1 MQIGYARVSTKDQ
14 NLESQLDHLTKAGCE
29 LIFKE
34 KISGAKKERPELQ
47 RMLAQLRQGDVV
59 YIYKLDRLGRSMKH
73 LLELVSELEKRG
85 VGLVSLSD
93 SINTTTPQGRL
104 VLNLFASL
112 AEFERDLILERTK
125 AGLESARARGRKG
138 GRRKGL
144 TKEAQQAA
152 MLAEMYYNENKLGVN
167 EIAKRLNISKM
178 TLYSYLRHRGVK
190 IHSKSSAEKNE
201 SISADQK

>member
-1 MQIGYARVSTKDQ
+1 MKIGYARVSTKDQ
-14 NLESQLDHLTKAGCE
+14 NLESQLDHLTKAECE
-29 LIFKE
+29 LIFQE
-34 KISGAKKERPELQ
+34 KVSGTKKERPELEK
-47 RMLAQLRQGDVV
+47 MFTQLRKGDVV

-73 LLELVSELEKRG
+73 LLEMVAELEKRE
-85 VGLVSLSD
+85 VGLISLSD

-112 AEFERDLILERTK
+112 AEFERDLIRERTK

-167 EIAKRLNISKM
+167 EIAKRLHISKM

-190 IHSKSSAEKNE
+190 IYSKRSSGSKEEHS
-201 SISADQK
+201 

>member
-1 MQIGYARVSTKDQ
+1 MKIGYARVSTKDQ
-14 NLESQLDHLTKAGCE
+14 NLESQLDHLTKAECE
-29 LIFKE
+29 LIFQE
-34 KISGAKKERPELQ
+34 KVSGTKKERPELEK
-47 RMLAQLRQGDVV
+47 MFTQLRKGDVV

-73 LLELVSELEKRG
+73 LLEMVAELEKRE

-112 AEFERDLILERTK
+112 AEFERDLIRERTK

-144 TKEAQQAA
+144 SKEAQQAA

-167 EIAKRLNISKM
+167 EIAKRLNVSKM

-190 IHSKSSAEKNE
+190 IHSKRSLEKKE
-201 SISADQK
+201 GHS

>member
-1 MQIGYARVSTKDQ
+1 MKIGYARVSTKDQ
-14 NLESQLDHLTKAGCE
+14 NLESQLDHLTKAECE
-29 LIFKE
+29 LIFQE
-34 KISGAKKERPELQ
+34 KVSGTKKERPELEK
-47 RMLAQLRQGDVV
+47 MFTQLRKGDVV

-73 LLELVSELEKRG
+73 LLEMVAELEKRE

-112 AEFERDLILERTK
+112 AEFERDLIRERTK

-144 TKEAQQAA
+144 SKEAQQAA
-152 MLAEMYYNENKLGVN
+152 TLAEMYYNENKLGVN
-167 EIAKRLNISKM
+167 EIAKRLNVSKM
-178 TLYSYLRHRGVK
+178 TLYSYLRHRGVE
-190 IHSKSSAEKNE
+190 IHSKRSSEAKERH
-201 SISADQK
+201 S

>member
-1 MQIGYARVSTKDQ
+1 MINSTGMHIGYARVSTKDQ
-14 NLESQLDHLTKAGCE
+14 NLESQLDHLTRAGCE
-29 LIFKE
+29 LIFQE
-34 KISGAKKERPELQ
+34 KVSGARKERPELE
-47 RMLAQLRQGDVV
+47 RMLSQLRKGDVV

-73 LLELVSELEKRG
+73 LLDLVAQLEQKE

-112 AEFERDLILERTK
+112 AEFERDLIRERTK

-138 GRRKGL
+138 DRRKGL

-152 MLAEMYYNENKLGVN
+152 MIAEVYYNENRLGVN

-190 IHSKSSAEKNE
+190 IHSKRNANSS
-201 SISADQK
+201 Q

>member
-1 MQIGYARVSTKDQ
+1 MNIGYARVSTKDQ

-29 LIFKE
+29 LIFQE
-34 KISGAKKERPELQ
+34 KVSGAKKERPELEK
-47 RMLAQLRQGDVV
+47 MFAQLRKGDVV

-73 LLELVSELEKRG
+73 LLDLVAQLEQKE

-112 AEFERDLILERTK
+112 AEFERDLIRERTK

-144 TKEAQQAA
+144 SKEAQQAA
-152 MLAEMYYNENKLGVN
+152 MLAEMYYNENRLGVN
-167 EIAKRLNISKM
+167 EIAKRLEISKM

-190 IHSKSSAEKNE
+190 IHSKRNAEKR
-201 SISADQK
+201 